1 MSAERQRHG
10 HTEPLSWSPRVW
22 TAHTRQLSVFLT
34 ELFDPSLL
42 QNAFTRQLSLIS
54 NLSWRQKLKSHN
66 VCKETI
72 RCLLRY
78 LLAFLQTNR
87 PTDQRT
93 VLTLVSVFALHVSD
107 LTVISGDG
115 GDGSGQGDT
124 YFLTRPL
131 YNFQPCLWWPEQV
144 FEATTWPVSN
154 PESFLCLNRSSQP
167 RHSMKNHKVSKLLFH
182 GYIHFQEIVLSCE
195 RYGIDFCVTSRLCFH
210 DKT

>member
-54 NLSWRQKLKSHN
+54 NLSWRQKLKSHH

-78 LLAFLQTNR
+78 LLAFLQTNV
-87 PTDQRT
+87 PYWH
-93 VLTLVSVFALHVSD
+93 LSVCSR
-107 LTVISGDG
+107 
-115 GDGSGQGDT
+115 
-124 YFLTRPL
+124 YMFLTWLSSLEMEVTAVGSETPIFWQDLSTISSLVCDDQNRYLRPQRDL
-131 YNFQPCLWWPEQV
+131 FRTLR
-144 FEATTWPVSN
+144 VS
-154 PESFLCLNRSSQP
+154 CA
-167 RHSMKNHKVSKLLFH
+167 
-182 GYIHFQEIVLSCE
+182 
-195 RYGIDFCVTSRLCFH
+195 
-210 DKT
+210 